1 VGPLGDEY
9 DIPPMPGQVKEACK
23 KAAKKPAAKNA
34 AKKAA
39 KKPSLAE
46 WMSEAAL
53 RKEAA
58 L

>member
-1 VGPLGDEY
+1 
-9 DIPPMPGQVKEACK
+9 MPGQVKEACK